1 MTRYLV
7 SFCAVILLASIGS
20 AHVQTTVWGGDFP
33 NNKFSV
39 PSNWF
44 GGVVPVT
51 DGTGH
56 PAA

>member
-39 PSNWF
+39 PSTWF

-51 DGTGH
+51 DGTVT
-56 PAA
+56 